1 MLDLPQHLRSEHPI
15 AIDVLAMM
23 ILMVSAAVVIT
34 GTIII
39 DHVNAAAIKVV
50 LILDIIA
57 HFNYAP
63 ITEASLCRAIQD
75 VGQTGFH
82 FMFNSVGVLH
92 YSWHYN
98 YCNLID

>member
-1 MLDLPQHLRSEHPI
+1 MI
-15 AIDVLAMM
+15 

-34 GTIII
+34 DTIII
-39 DHVNAAAIKVV
+39 DNVNAAVIKVV

-63 ITEASLCRAIQD
+63 IKEASLCRAIQY
-75 VGQTGFH
+75 VGQTAHH
-82 FMFNSVGVLH
+82 FMFNSVEVVH

-98 YCNLID
+98 DCNLID